1 LHIRTGRAV
10 PSVVI
15 GLDGSAWQ
23 LLDPLIED
31 GTMPRLGDLK
41 KRGAS
46 GTLTSTVPPVT
57 PPAWTSAVT
66 GVNPGRHG
74 IHGFHRGNAQ
84 YEKPEM
90 MHSGQV
96 KATTLWEMA
105 EAQGAS
111 IGLFNVPLTYPP
123 PRIEKGWSVAGFMTP
138 GINQGLKDFTYPK
151 DLAQEIESWIP
162 EYVIEIKANQEQDW
176 RDDALAKRALSSVKQ
191 RRDLLAKLL
200 ETRPVD
206 LVFSVL
212 ETPDRLQH
220 LYYRYM
226 DPADRLYDT
235 EAGKKIRPT
244 INACFAAMDEVIGLL
259 DDYAGESGGAIV
271 CSDHGFTAWEASV
284 HTNRLLEEWGY
295 LKLKGA
301 GKAMRSPLGEKAVHA
316 ARRFL
321 PVKIRRAARQRTGG
335 TAIDWA
341 NTKAFATVYYQQGVV
356 INLKGRERYG
366 IVDPADEK
374 QLKDE
379 IAARFKELAGP
390 DGKPVLDRMWRAE
403 DVFDGDALEGAPDL
417 VFEIKDSRWQ
427 LDDELHH
434 REPISN
440 HEDLPRGGHHPH
452 GIGVVRGPGVTK
464 GGSIEGSIMD
474 VTPTL
479 LYLANLKVPD
489 GLDGRVLEDAF
500 DDEHL
505 KGHPVETMGH
515 VEASERDESSPYS
528 PEEEKAIE
536 EELRGLGYI

>member
-1 LHIRTGRAV
+1 M

-23 LLDPLIED
+23 LLDPLIDD
-31 GTMPRLGDLK
+31 GTMPRLGALRE
-41 KRGAS
+41 RGAA
-46 GTLTSTVPPVT
+46 GILTSTVPPVT

-74 IHGFHRGNAQ
+74 IYGFHRGNAQ
-84 YEKPEM
+84 VEKPEM

-96 KATTLWEMA
+96 RATTLWEMA
-105 EAQGAS
+105 GAQGAS

-123 PRIEKGWSVAGFMTP
+123 PAIEDGWSVAGFMTP
-138 GINQGLKDFTYPK
+138 GINQGLKDFTHPK
-151 DLAQEIESWIP
+151 ELAGEIQQWIP
-162 EYVIEIKANQEQDW
+162 DYVIEIKANQEQDW
-176 RDDALAKRALSSVKQ
+176 RDDDLAKRALASVKQ
-191 RRDLLAKLL
+191 RRELLTKLL

-226 DPADRLYDT
+226 DPADRLYDS
-235 EAGKKIRPT
+235 EAGRRIRPKIT
-244 INACFAAMDEVIGLL
+244 ECFAAMDEIIGLL
-259 DDYAGESGGAIV
+259 DDYAGESGGTVV

-301 GKAMRSPLGEKAVHA
+301 GKVMRSGVGEKAVHA

-321 PVKIRRAARQRTGG
+321 PVKIRRAARQRSGG
-335 TAIDWA
+335 TAIDWPH
-341 NTKAFATVYYQQGVV
+341 TKAFATVYYQQGVV
-356 INLKGRERYG
+356 INLRGRERYG
-366 IVDPADEK
+366 IVEEK
-374 QLKDE
+374 DARELAEE
-379 IAARFKELAGP
+379 IIGRFKELKGP
-390 DGKPVLDRMWRAE
+390 DGSPVTDRSWRAE

-417 VFEIKDSRWQ
+417 VFEINDSRWQ

-434 REPISN
+434 RETISN
-440 HEDLPRGGHHPH
+440 HEELPRGGHHPD
-452 GIGVVRGPGVTK
+452 GIVVVRGPGVV
-464 GGSIEGSIMD
+464 GGARIEGSIMD

-479 LYLANLKVPD
+479 LYLAGLNVPD
-489 GLDGRVLEDAF
+489 GLDGSVLGDAF
-500 DDEHL
+500 DPKHL
-505 KGHPVETMGH
+505 EENPVGTMEQ
-515 VEASERDESSPYS
+515 VKASERDANSPYS

>member
-1 LHIRTGRAV
+1 M

-23 LLDPLIED
+23 LLDPLMAD
-31 GTMPRLGDLK
+31 GTMPRLRALRE
-41 KRGAS
+41 RGAS
-46 GTLTSTVPPVT
+46 GILTSTVPPVT
-57 PPAWTSAVT
+57 PPAWTSAIT

-74 IHGFHRGNAQ
+74 IYGFHRGNAQ
-84 YEKPEM
+84 HEKPEM

-105 EAQGAS
+105 RAQGAS

-123 PRIEKGWSVAGFMTP
+123 PEIDEGWSVAGFMTP
-138 GINQGLKDFTYPK
+138 GINQALSGFTHPPELG
-151 DLAQEIESWIP
+151 DEISRWIP
-162 EYVIEIKANQEQDW
+162 DYVIEIKANQEQDW
-176 RDDALAKRALSSVKQ
+176 RDDELAKRALAAVKQ

-226 DPADRLYDT
+226 DPSDRLYES
-235 EAGKKIRPT
+235 EAGRRIRPT
-244 INACFAAMDEVIGLL
+244 INQCFDAMDEVIGLL
-259 DDYAGESGGAIV
+259 DDYAGETGGAIV

-301 GKAMRSPLGEKAVHA
+301 GKVMRSGIGEKAVHA

-335 TAIDWA
+335 TAIDWSQ
-341 NTKAFATVYYQQGVV
+341 TKAFATVYYQQGVV
-356 INLKGRERYG
+356 INLEGRERFG
-366 IVDPADEK
+366 IVTEAEAEA
-374 QLKDE
+374 LKEE
-379 IAARFKELAGP
+379 IATRFKELKGP
-390 DGKPVLDRMWRAE
+390 DGEIVTDRMWRAE
-403 DVFDGDALEGAPDL
+403 DVFEGEALEGAPDL

-434 REPISN
+434 RQAISD
-440 HEDLPRGGHHPH
+440 HRELPRGGHHPD
-452 GIGVVRGPGVTK
+452 GIGIVAGPGVRK
-464 GGSIEGSIMD
+464 GARVDGSIMD

-479 LYLANLKVPD
+479 LYLAGLKVPD
-489 GLDGRVLEDAF
+489 DLDGSVLTDAF
-500 DDEHL
+500 QPEHL
-505 KGHPVETMGH
+505 KENPVQTMGH